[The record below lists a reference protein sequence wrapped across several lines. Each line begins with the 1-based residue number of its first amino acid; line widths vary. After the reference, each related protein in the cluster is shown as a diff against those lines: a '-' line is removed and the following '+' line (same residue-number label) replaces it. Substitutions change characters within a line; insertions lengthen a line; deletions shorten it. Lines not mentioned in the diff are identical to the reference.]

1 VRERAGKEA
10 MMAKGNDKR
19 GKEKRKPKKEKS
31 IVGKATVATE
41 VLQHVAQQPP
51 KTEDRDQ

>member
-1 VRERAGKEA
+1 
-10 MMAKGNDKR
+10 MAKGNDKR

-31 IVGKATVATE
+31 IVGKATVAIE